1 MLGQEECAHAV
12 GRNIMLKG
20 KLVSI
25 QRLRQC
31 VRLRPPLWTLCPALV
46 LGVATA
52 LAAPAFAAT
61 TRVTAPDGTFQGKPD
76 TTGTMREFL
85 GIRYAQPVI
94 GQLRWK
100 APQPLTP
107 AVATQDATQFG
118 NHCPQAAGAYGN
130 ATSTEDCLFLNVF
143 APNLRGDHD
152 GKSEHDHGGDHDGRG
167 DHDQD
172 GKGGHDN
179 NEAFPV
185 MVWIHGGS
193 LVVGESDIYDAT
205 KLVQRGVVVVTINYR
220 LGALGFL
227 AHPALTGES
236 PDHVSGNYG
245 IQDQQAALKWVRRN
259 IRAFGGDPDKVT
271 IFGESAGGLST
282 FVNLVSPT
290 AHGLFHRA
298 IVESGAYMQTQPT
311 LAQTEARGARFAT
324 AVGCNQPNPA
334 DVLAC
339 LRGLSVSTVLAN
351 QALTLLGSGAPPN
364 VDGKVLTQSV
374 GTALASGQFN
384 RVPLM
389 NGTNHDE
396 WRLFVGSGF
405 DLAGGPV
412 TAATYVP
419 AITATIGNAAA
430 APQVAT
436 NYPVPAQFPTFDHA
450 VGAVGTDVNYACPAR
465 FVDELASSFVP
476 TFAYE
481 FSDEKAPQNYLP
493 PMSIPY
499 GASHASE
506 IQYLFPIANPSGFGL
521 NLPQTPLDAKQQKLS
536 DRMVGYWTEFARNG
550 DPNGHGQPNWP
561 RFRRDHQV
569 YLSLVPPS
577 PTTETNFDTA
587 HQCAFWDTLAGRTLP
602 PVVGHD
608 QHADNH

>member
-1 MLGQEECAHAV
+1 
-12 GRNIMLKG
+12 MLKE

-25 QRLRQC
+25 QRLQESARP
-31 VRLRPPLWTLCPALV
+31 RLPLWNALCAALV
-46 LGVATA
+46 LGIATA
-52 LAAPAFAAT
+52 SAVPAFAAS

-76 TTGTMREFL
+76 TTGAMREFL
-85 GIRYAQPVI
+85 GIRYAEPVT
-94 GQLRWK
+94 GNLRWK
-100 APQPLTP
+100 APQPLAP
-107 AVATQDATQFG
+107 SAATQDATQFG

-130 ATSTEDCLFLNVF
+130 ATTTEDCLFLNVF
-143 APNLRGDHD
+143 APNGNGDHGDHGDHD
-152 GKSEHDHGGDHDGRG
+152 RNADHD
-167 DHDQD
+167 DH
-172 GKGGHDN
+172 HDN
-179 NEAFPV
+179 EAHPV

-193 LVVGESDIYDAT
+193 LVVGESNEYDAS
-205 KLVQRGVVVVTINYR
+205 KLVKAGVVVVTINYR
-220 LGALGFL
+220 LGALGFM
-227 AHPALTGES
+227 AHPALSGES

-259 IRAFGGDPDKVT
+259 IRAFGGDPDNVT

-311 LAQTEARGARFAT
+311 LAQTEATGTRFAT
-324 AVGCNQPNPA
+324 AVGCNQSKPT

-339 LRGLSVSTVLAN
+339 LRGLSVSTILAN

-412 TAATYVP
+412 TAATYLS
-419 AITATIGNAAA
+419 ALTATVGKTA
-430 APQVAT
+430 APEVAT
-436 NYPVPAQFPTFDHA
+436 HYQVPAQFPGFDQA
-450 VGAVGTDVNYACPAR
+450 VGAVGTAENYSCPAR
-465 FVDELASSFVP
+465 FVDEIASSFVP
-476 TFAYE
+476 IFAYE
-481 FSDEKAPQNYLP
+481 FADENAPQNYLP

-499 GASHASE
+499 AASHASE
-506 IQYLFPIANPSGFGL
+506 IQYLFPVANPSGFGL
-521 NLPQTPLDAKQQKLS
+521 NLPQTPLDAGQQKLS
-536 DRMVGYWTEFARNG
+536 DQMVGYWTEFAKNG

-561 RFRRDHQV
+561 RFRRDHQSF
-569 YLSLVPPS
+569 LSLVPRA
-577 PTTETNFDTA
+577 PTTKTDFAKD
-587 HQCAFWDTLAGRTLP
+587 HQCDFWDTLAGRTLP
-602 PVVGHD
+602 AGGGHD
-608 QHADNH
+608 EHADNQ